1 MNQKG
6 LFDDYIQNGTPEQVE
21 RARNWSIAIGMQQ
34 VDLLTVSDYLIELAR
49 KNIEGKLSMS
59 EVNKLLDQYYDERH
73 KDKAAWKEYETYTRV
88 DRVADPIGAKKGR
101 PI

>member
-21 RARNWSIAIGMQQ
+21 RARNWSIAIGLQQ

-49 KNIEGKLSMS
+49 KNIEGELSMA
-59 EVNKLLDQYYDERH
+59 EVNKLLDQYYDEKRKH
-73 KDKAAWKEYETYTRV
+73 KEEWKEYETYIRV
-88 DRVADPIGAKKGR
+88 DRVDDPIEAKKGR